1 MSGLRKRLF
10 HEQEFGGEGGKG
22 RNRRSDPELEVLP
35 CIRNFQ
41 RQDFSGSRVLP
52 DIKQGKEKNEKF
64 SGNALNPAGKGERV
78 RESREI
84 ASSAQGCKT
93 CFL

>member
-10 HEQEFGGEGGKG
+10 REQEFGGEGGKG
-22 RNRRSDPELEVLP
+22 RSRRTDPELEVFP
-35 CIRNFQ
+35 GIRDFQ
-41 RQDFSGSRVLP
+41 RQDFNGSWVLP
-52 DIKQGKEKNEKF
+52 DIKQGEEKKEKF